1 MNTQNLSKTVE
12 AALTAAIALIEKR
25 YGTGASNENELAFH
39 GVRHTKGVVARAVS
53 LITAMGASEEDI
65 TLAGIAAAFHDTV
78 QNWEEFIRPDGAT
91 MRKRFAGQNEKDS
104 AAEAIAWMRETGIY
118 SEYRAALVTEAI
130 LATVPGWNV
139 EQKTVYQPNL
149 RPDSH
154 PVVRAVALADLGT
167 GGMEGETFVT
177 EGDPLFREENL
188 DIARAIGS
196 AQRQSDI
203 TEEVQQRFRGR
214 MLAWTQSQST
224 FVSGRKA
231 LLETELGNL
240 GESLKEPTRMLF
252 HGFDDA
258 ITASA
263 LLVAK
268 RTTLS
273 FWEMA
278 QAMGYNTPTV

>member
-1 MNTQNLSKTVE
+1 MSTQNLSKTVE
-12 AALTAAIALIEKR
+12 AALTAAVALIEKR

-39 GVRHTKGVVARAVS
+39 GVRHTNGVVARAVS
-53 LITAMGASEEDI
+53 LITAMEASEEDI

-78 QNWEEFIRPDGAT
+78 QNWEEFARPDGAI
-91 MRKRFAGQNEKDS
+91 MRKRFAGQNERDS

-118 SEYRAALVTEAI
+118 SEHRAALVTEAI

-139 EQKTVYQPNL
+139 DHKTVVQPNL

-196 AQRQSDI
+196 ARSQSDI
-203 TEEVQQRFRGR
+203 TEEAQQRYRGR

-240 GESLKEPTRMLF
+240 GDSLKEPTRQLF
-252 HGFDDA
+252 RGFDDA

-263 LLVAK
+263 LLVAT
-268 RTTLS
+268 RSTLS

-278 QAMGYNTPTV
+278 QAMGYNIPTV